1 MKQVN
6 EKHRVAG
13 NSSMGNN
20 GIFMYKH
27 HKIVGY
33 LYNCQ
38 VSDGLGWE
46 HVSVTLQDH
55 RNRRHPKA
63 VKRCPTWEE
72 MCFIKSLFFED
83 EEAVIQIH
91 APKSEW
97 VSTHPYCLHLWRP
110 RHEEILRPPAI
121 LVGVP
126 GDNKQKL

>member
-72 MCFIKSLFFED
+72 MCFIKDMFWNKD
-83 EEAVIQIH
+83 ETVIQFH
-91 APKSEW
+91 PKESAY
-97 VSTHPYCLHLWRP
+97 VNVHDYVLHLWKKVGKE
-110 RHEEILRPPAI
+110 HELPSKTM
-121 LVGVP
+121 V
-126 GDNKQKL
+126 